1 VFRSSLFGIVTLVDH
16 LYGVHLQVSNIF
28 TMAMREQLSKDT
40 PLRRFLVPFTY
51 GTIAINDA
59 ARVTLVTPDSWVP
72 RAYPFDEEGL
82 QLAWANAYR
91 HLPGG
96 VELKVEL
103 TERAF
108 LQTIFDR
115 KAYIDIRIES
125 GVDTQY
131 YKQALE
137 YWVMLRAFVK
147 GTFGV
152 YAPN

>member
-1 VFRSSLFGIVTLVDH
+1 
-16 LYGVHLQVSNIF
+16 
-28 TMAMREQLSKDT
+28 MRRAYPT
-40 PLRRFLVPFTY
+40 TH
-51 GTIAINDA
+51 GTEP
-59 ARVTLVTPDSWVP
+59 TPDSTTLEVWYQVP

-115 KAYIDIRIES
+115 KAYIDIRLKS

-131 YKQALE
+131 YEQALE

-147 GTFGV
+147 GTFDV
-152 YAPN
+152 Y